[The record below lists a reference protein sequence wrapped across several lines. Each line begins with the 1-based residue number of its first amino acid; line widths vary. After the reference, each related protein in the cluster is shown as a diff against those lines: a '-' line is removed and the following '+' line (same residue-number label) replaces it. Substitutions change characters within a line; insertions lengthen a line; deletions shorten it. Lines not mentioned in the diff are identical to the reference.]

1 LKIVARRDVAWWLQS
16 SKDDYRSAVH
26 LYRAGLHANAIN
38 LLHTATEKALKAAIL
53 SIGKRYPIG
62 AEGHKLSVLYDM
74 IKPRMRLNRELKD
87 VILQLTPLYLPTKY
101 PNAAFGI
108 PSRIYGKDFSSKYI
122 GKVGKILRWIETSIR
137 SRR

>member
-1 LKIVARRDVAWWLQS
+1 MGSAR
-16 SKDDYRSAVH
+16 DDYRSAVR
-26 LYRAGLHANAIN
+26 LYHAGLHANAIN
-38 LLHTATEKALKAAIL
+38 LLHTATEKSLKAAIL
-53 SIGKRYPIG
+53 FLGKRYPLG
-62 AEGHKLSVLYDM
+62 AEGHKLSILYTI
-74 IKPRMRLNRELKD
+74 IKPRMRLTRELED